1 MEISF
6 NVNADNLKGFN
17 LSEKGVLRAVNASIN
32 RALDSMKTQLA
43 RETVTRYYL
52 TETRYYVTASAIKKT
67 LNARTTTVAGVKQ
80 GIIISRAPR
89 LNLANFKISPRSASY
104 RMRGR
109 SYQAAVKQEG
119 GMKTLAANVF
129 YIPGRKRMY
138 KRVRPG
144 GKGFQNIRAIFGPAI
159 PQMLKNE
166 ETFEAVKENTERVFN
181 ERLSHEIQRLL
192 LA

>member
-43 RETVTRYYL
+43 RETVTRYY
-52 TETRYYVTASAIKKT
+52 VTASAIRKT